1 MTGDLLITEL
11 RPGTMYCCKGAAAFM
26 KPLLFNWFRRLAL
39 PEKLRKDRIDTLRL
53 KLLKIAVKVV
63 RSARYVFFKLCS
75 HCPFE
80 AEFQETLVNIRCL
93 KPMLE

>member
-1 MTGDLLITEL
+1 M
-11 RPGTMYCCKGAAAFM
+11 
-26 KPLLFNWFRRLAL
+26 PLCTAKQIVNANRVQIHALAYNLFNWFRRLAL
-39 PEKLRKDRIDTLRL
+39 PEKLSKDRIDTLRL

-63 RSARYVFFKLCS
+63 RSAIYVFFKLCS

-80 AEFQETLVNIRCL
+80 AAFQETLVNIRRL